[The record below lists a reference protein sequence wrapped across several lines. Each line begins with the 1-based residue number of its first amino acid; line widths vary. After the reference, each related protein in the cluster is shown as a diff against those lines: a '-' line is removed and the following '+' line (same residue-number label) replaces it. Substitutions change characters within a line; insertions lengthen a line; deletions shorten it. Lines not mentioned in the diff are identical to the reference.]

1 MEIWLISFFQP
12 LNFNCKPIENKAKGA
27 TVPDSLLKS
36 GSAEERSI
44 KNDKTSAVI
53 HPINGG
59 NVKSLLSKNLALM
72 VLLLPPFRAVMI
84 PSVERVRNMAW
95 SQIIA
100 MLKYSSP

>member
-36 GSAEERSI
+36 GSAGERSI
-44 KNDKTSAVI
+44 KDDKTNAVI

-59 NVKSLLSKNLALM
+59 NVKSLFSKNLALM
-72 VLLLPPFRAVMI
+72 VLLFPPCRAVMM